1 MNQIDEQIL
10 LREHYEI
17 LASIKTLK
25 EDMAQGRV
33 TYADMAK
40 RLDELEDLARLNNL
54 EHKDF
59 VRHKELTG
67 IRESLK
73 KMENN
78 ITILSPQQ
86 AKEAGQGWISILL
99 KNPQHLMWIILGVVV
114 VVMVFQG
121 YSYAEISRVL
131 DRIK

>member
-1 MNQIDEQIL
+1 MIDEQIL

-59 VRHKELTG
+59 VRHKELAG
-67 IRESLK
+67 IQDSLK

-86 AKEAGQGWISILL
+86 AKEAGQGWLSILL
-99 KNPQHLMWIILGVVV
+99 KNPQYLMWIILGAVIIT
-114 VVMVFQG
+114 MIFMG
-121 YSYAEISRVL
+121 YSFVEISQVIDQLR
-131 DRIK
+131 